1 MKKRLLSLIATSVL
15 AISLFAGCGSTNSN
29 TSQGDKS
36 SDTSNSVKLGMVT
49 DTGSTDDKSFNQG
62 TWEGLERAKEELGAE
77 IKYLKPVGE
86 TEADYLKEFGNL
98 YDAGV
103 KFMVTPGFKFET
115 AIYKAQEKY
124 KDAKFVLIDGAPND
138 GNGNYLVGENTVSIM
153 FSEHEAGF
161 LVGVAA
167 AVQLKEG
174 DLGFIGG
181 MENPNVQRFNWGFQQ
196 GVAYANENLGTNTTI
211 KPENV
216 VYEGTFTNVA
226 GGTQIAAQMNDR
238 GVKAIFAAAGGV
250 SAGVITEAKT
260 RANGGEEVWVIGVD
274 SDQYNDGVYEDGKS
288 IVLTSAIKKVDTA
301 TFDMAKAYKEGKFP
315 GGESLTFD
323 VTNDGVGI
331 PAENPNLSDETIKV
345 VSEVQEKLK
354 AGEIKVS
361 GEQGNLIK

>member
-49 DTGSTDDKSFNQG
+49 DTGSIDDKSFNQG
-62 TWEGLERAKEELGAE
+62 TWEGLERAKEELGAK

-196 GVAYANENLGTNTTI
+196 GVAYANENLGTNMSL
-211 KPENV
+211 KAENI
-216 VYEGTFTNVA
+216 VYQGTFSDSAA
-226 GGTQIAAQMNDR
+226 GQQLAAHMYDR
-238 GVKAIFAAAGGV
+238 GVKAIFCAAGGV
-250 SAGVITEAKT
+250 GNGVITEAKT
-260 RANGGEEVWVIGVD
+260 RSSQGEEAWVIGVD
-274 SDQYNDGVYEDGKS
+274 SDQYADGIYEGNKS
-288 IVLTSAIKKVDTA
+288 VVLTSAIKRIDTA
-301 TFDMAKAYKEGKFP
+301 TYDMIKDFKEGKFQ
-315 GGESLTFD
+315 GGKVLNFD
-323 VTNDGVGI
+323 VQNDGVGI
-331 PAENPNLSDETIKV
+331 PKENPNLSSGTMAAV
-345 VSEVQEKLK
+345 EKLYAELK
-354 AGEIKVS
+354 AGNITVS
-361 GEQGNLIK
+361 SEKGDLIK